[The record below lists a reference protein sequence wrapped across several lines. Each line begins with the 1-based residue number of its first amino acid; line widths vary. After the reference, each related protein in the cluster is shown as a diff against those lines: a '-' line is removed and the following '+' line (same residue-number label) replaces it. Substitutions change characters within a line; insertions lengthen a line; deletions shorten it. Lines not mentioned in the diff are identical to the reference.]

1 MRTQPAPSHRR
12 RALHRALALLFGLPF
27 AAALVT
33 MLDRVR
39 SSRQPTSFLVP
50 ADVPLGLSAINGVIV
65 YRSERAG
72 VRAFLGRCTHLGC
85 RIDRVVGDEAVCPCH
100 GSRFRT
106 DGSVAAGPAV
116 RPLTPLVLEPDAAT
130 GGWVAR
136 VR

>member
-1 MRTQPAPSHRR
+1 MRAHPVHSSRRQATR
-12 RALHRALALLFGLPF
+12 RALAVLLGLPF
-27 AAALVT
+27 AAALVA

-39 SSRQPTSFLVP
+39 ASRQPTAFPVP
-50 ADVPLGLSAINGVIV
+50 ADVPLGLSVANGVIV
-65 YRSERAG
+65 YRSERDG

-100 GSRFRT
+100 GSRFRS

-116 RPLTPLVLEPDAAT
+116 RPLTPLALEPDAAT
-130 GGWVAR
+130 GGWVAH